1 MLSNFENFLKNQSPD
16 SITNLFFLIMLFL
29 WFLGLVAFFT
39 SYSDKRKRRAVFAEY
54 APVLLTSLGILGT
67 FTGIVSGLLNFDID
81 NIDTSIS
88 SLLGGMKTAFITS
101 VIGVFLSIILK
112 TVFTIGAKKETIQEE
127 QDIDIKTVIKNF
139 YTQTDE
145 LKKQSLHNEKI
156 VSHLDMLVKCF
167 DDESN
172 STMLGQIKLLRSDLS
187 DNHRNLINEIKPNQS
202 SLSSIQKSLENN
214 QDTFQKFEIKL
225 WETLQDFANMMS
237 KSATEAVIEA
247 LKKVIIEFNDNL
259 TTQFGENF
267 KELNRAV
274 HLLVEW
280 QDNYKTQLNEMITLY
295 TTGVQTLEMTE
306 KSVASIEKSVHSI
319 PSTMESLG
327 EVITINQHQIS
338 NLASHLTTFEQLRD
352 KAIDAIPQIQQHISS
367 MLENTE
373 KANISLLEGL
383 KQSSQLLEEEITT
396 ISRQLA
402 ENANNANKAITMS
415 ATTLENTS
423 IQLLDNQQAMNKAQK
438 TASEQVINIV
448 SQWHQAFEQQSQQLH
463 RQFVQTAQELMKS
476 QMDDS
481 RKVMSRLEEESQNAL
496 KRTGESMNKQI
507 QALDKALEEE
517 LKKVMTDMGRA
528 LASISHQFTSDYTKL
543 VDAMYKITSKGRF

>member
-1 MLSNFENFLKNQSPD
+1 MLSNFEIFLKNQSPD
-16 SITNLFFLIMLFL
+16 SITNLFFLIMLIF
-29 WFLGLVAFFT
+29 WFLGLIAFFT
-39 SYSDKRKRRAVFAEY
+39 SYSDKGKRRAAFAEY
-54 APVLLTSLGILGT
+54 VPVLLTSLGILGT

-112 TVFTIGAKKETIQEE
+112 TIFTIGTKKEVTQEE
-127 QDIDIKTVIKNF
+127 KDIDIKNVIKNF

-187 DNHRNLINEIKPNQS
+187 DNHRNLMNEIKPNQS

-295 TTGVQTLEMTE
+295 TTGVQTLEITE
-306 KSVASIEKSVHSI
+306 KSVANIEKSAHSI

-327 EVITINQHQIS
+327 EVIAINQHQIS

-415 ATTLENTS
+415 AATLENTS
-423 IQLLDNQQAMNKAQK
+423 MQLLDNQQALNKAQK
-438 TASEQVINIV
+438 TASEQVINVV

-481 RKVMSRLEEESQNAL
+481 RKVMSHLEEESQNAL